1 MPVLLGT
8 SGWQYDDWRGVLYD
22 EGVPR
27 RRWLEVYARSF
38 RTVENNNVFYR
49 LPEEATFAGWR
60 ERTPPGF
67 VMAVKA
73 SRFLTHVRRLRDPE
87 EPVARLMERARGLG
101 GRLGPVLLQLP
112 PTLRGDPAALDAVLG
127 CFPAGVRVAVE
138 PRHPSWW
145 TAEVRG
151 VLAAHGAAL
160 CWADRGSRPV
170 SPLWRTAEWG
180 YLRLHEGRAAPWPA
194 TGPGRW
200 TPGRAASRTPS
211 GRVVTSTPTSTTT
224 PAGRPSSTPAPS
236 RTGPARGACGCRR
249 RTGTGPG
256 GTPRRTVPGDLA
268 GRCRVIVPAGQ
279 LRYA

>member
-49 LPEEATFAGWR
+49 LPEAATFAGWR
-60 ERTPPGF
+60 ESTPPGF

-73 SRFLTHVRRLRDPE
+73 SRYLTHVRRLRDPG

-112 PTLRGDPAALDAVLG
+112 PTLRGDAAALDAVLG
-127 CFPAGVRVAVE
+127 CFPGGVRVAVE

-170 SPLWRTAEWG
+170 SPLWRTADWG
-180 YLRLHEGRAAPWPA
+180 YLRLHEGRASPRPRYGPRALDSWA
-194 TGPGRW
+194 GRLADAFGPGGDVYAYFDND
-200 TPGRAASRTPS
+200 TGGAAVLDARAFARRARERGLRVPS
-211 GRVVTSTPTSTTT
+211 ADGD
-224 PAGRPSSTPAPS
+224 
-236 RTGPARGACGCRR
+236 
-249 RTGTGPG
+249 GPG
-256 GTPRRTVPGDLA
+256 GTPRRTVPGDRSRRSA
-268 GRCRVIVPAGQ
+268 
-279 LRYA
+279 